1 MIIKSVT
8 INNFRSYY
16 GENTFTLSKG
26 LTLIIGGNGD
36 GKTTFFEAL
45 EWLLDT
51 AHETKDA
58 SLISEM
64 RISELGEGETDIM
77 SVSMQFEHNGE
88 KEVTKSLTFEKK
100 DGTCRVINFSF
111 KGYETIGSERTLRMG
126 KSLVDT
132 CFDAFIRKYCL
143 FKGESQLNVF
153 NEKEALRTLVD
164 KFSDIRKFEDFVTV
178 ATELEEKSDKA
189 YAKEC
194 RSDKKI
200 SQKVS
205 ELQYKKEHLGR
216 QIDDIKRDI
225 KTQEAV
231 VNTYSVKLE
240 DLERHKATS
249 ESYQDIKK
257 RIDTQREKIS
267 KLRSMTMVRYNTDL
281 LDEFWVLMPYQEVFA
296 EFQKKVAALS
306 KEKRR
311 LNDLDIQQ
319 KAAAK
324 AKKEVVDELTSSLQ
338 NDFTR
343 LPWYLPDGET
353 MQEMLDEEVC
363 KVCGRP
369 AKKGSPEYH
378 FMEHKLKEYLE
389 HKSQELAAKQEEM
402 PEEPLFSEQYIE
414 ELHSLSISF
423 GGITAQ
429 SISKKYAEVTDRL
442 SLVARI
448 KGDIAAKEAE
458 LQELEDE
465 KSRLLIQADGLT
477 EAMLDKNFRD
487 VKGFYEQRD
496 RAKDRISEYRE
507 QLVKLQIEYDRLKAE
522 FEQLNPSTGMAKVY
536 GRVHML
542 LDKVKM
548 AFVNAKSENLRR
560 FLASLEERTNSYFEK
575 LNENDFRGIIG
586 IIGPTAND
594 SAEIKLYSSN
604 GTAIKNPGGAQETTM
619 YMSLL
624 FAISD
629 LTTLKREEDYP
640 LIFDAPTSSFENFK
654 ENVFY
659 NIIDKIEKQCII
671 VTKDLLEVDKITGKK
686 TLNEEQIDTLTC
698 SVYRIEK
705 QEGYNE
711 TDLST
716 VRTVITQIK

>member
-1 MIIKSVT
+1 MIIKSIT

-16 GENTFTLSKG
+16 GENTFEFSKG

-51 AHETKDA
+51 AHESKDL

-64 RISELGEGETDIM
+64 RKSEMYDDEIDTM
-77 SVSMQFEHNGE
+77 SVSMVFEHNGV

-100 DGTCRVINFSF
+100 DGVCRVTNFAF
-111 KGYETIGSERTLRMG
+111 KGYETNGAERMQRKGNTLID
-126 KSLVDT
+126 S

-164 KFSDIRKFEDFVTV
+164 KFSDIRKFEDYVV
-178 ATELEEKSDKA
+178 IATELEEKSGKA
-189 YAKEC
+189 YTKEC
-194 RSDKKI
+194 QSDKRI
-200 SQKVS
+200 AQRIS
-205 ELQYKKEHLGR
+205 ELQYNKECLVR
-216 QIDDIKRDI
+216 QINEVEDDIK
-225 KTQEAV
+225 KQEDV

-240 DLERHKATS
+240 DLEKHQATS
-249 ESYQDIKK
+249 ESYQDIKQ
-257 RIDTQREKIS
+257 RIESQHEKLAR
-267 KLRSMTMVRYNTDL
+267 LRSRTMVRYNTNL
-281 LDEFWVLMPYQEVFA
+281 LDEFWVLMPYQSVFK
-296 EFQKKVAALS
+296 EFQKKVSALS

-311 LNDLDIQQ
+311 LNDLDLQE

-324 AKKEVVDELTSSLQ
+324 AKREVVEELTSSLQ
-338 NDFTR
+338 SDFTR

-369 AKKGSPEYH
+369 AKKGSAEYR
-378 FMEHKLKEYLE
+378 FMENKLREYLE
-389 HKSQELAAKQEEM
+389 HKSQELISKQEEL
-402 PEEPLFSEQYIE
+402 PETPLFSTQYIE

-423 GGITAQ
+423 GGITAKE
-429 SISKKYAEVTDRL
+429 IANKYSEVVDML
-442 SLVARI
+442 ELVARI
-448 KGDIAAKEAE
+448 KQDIAMVEAD
-458 LQELEDE
+458 LQDLEDE

-477 EAMLDKNFRD
+477 ESMLDQNFRD
-487 VKGFYEQRD
+487 IKGFYEQRD
-496 RAKDRISEYRE
+496 RAKDRIRDYSEH
-507 QLVKLQIEYDRLKAE
+507 LNMLQTDHERIKKEFAE
-522 FEQLNPSTGMAKVY
+522 LSPTTGMARVY
-536 GRVHML
+536 CRVHML
-542 LDKVKM
+542 LEKVKG
-548 AFVNAKSENLRR
+548 AFEKAKNENLRR
-560 FLASLEERTNSYFEK
+560 FLASLEEGTNSYFEK
-575 LNENDFRGIIG
+575 LNKNDFRGVIRIVQTVG
-586 IIGPTAND
+586 D
-594 SAEIKLYSSN
+594 SAEIRLYSSN
-604 GTAIKNPGGAQETTM
+604 NTLIKNPGGAQETTM

-640 LIFDAPTSSFENFK
+640 LIFDAPTSSFEDFK

-659 NIIDKIEKQCII
+659 NIIDKIQKQCII
-671 VTKDLLEVDKITGKK
+671 VTKDLLEVDKVTGRK
-686 TLNEEQIDTLTC
+686 TLNEGQIEALTC

-705 QEGYNE
+705 QAGYNE

-716 VRTVITQIK
+716 IRTIITPIK